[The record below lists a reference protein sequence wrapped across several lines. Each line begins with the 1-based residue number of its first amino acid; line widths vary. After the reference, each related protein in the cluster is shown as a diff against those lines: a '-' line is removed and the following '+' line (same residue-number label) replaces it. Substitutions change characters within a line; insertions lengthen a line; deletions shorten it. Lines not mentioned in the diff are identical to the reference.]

1 MNRREFLGSLGAG
14 AALAATAVAPGTAK
28 AGGVEP
34 PPKIKRPKDFMWAA
48 LLHWGCNMWGDWDGT
63 KFEAP
68 ESQFLNDDKK
78 KEEKKD
84 APEFHEYDT
93 GSGPKDFMRLDY
105 DVWKEVT
112 QRMVDRG
119 FNTLIIDIGEG
130 VKWPRHPELGAKDAW
145 SAERFVGELNR
156 LKAMGLKLIPKMNFS
171 TAHDAWLKDYG
182 HKISTPEYYEVC
194 ADCIKDAQE
203 MFGNPEN
210 MHVGYEEEW
219 GDKYQRSEDMW
230 WSDFFF
236 FVDKVEKA
244 GARAWAWVDWPAYR
258 PLETFLQKM
267 PRSVMQNAGWYPEM
281 NDLITC
287 RDPRMYVLASL
298 FAVCEKYGYDQ
309 VPCCS
314 NYCTDKNT
322 LEIVKMGDAVI
333 RDGRLKGYLTAPWKG
348 TTKKWRQHHLN
359 AIDQLGEFII

>member
-48 LLHWGCNMWGDWDGT
+48 LLHFGMNMWGDWDGST
-63 KFEAP
+63 FKPIEGGGQNA
-68 ESQFLNDDKK
+68 
-78 KEEKKD
+78 D
-84 APEFHEYDT
+84 AGAEDPVD
-93 GSGPKDFMRLDY
+93 GSGRSKPKNYMRFDY
-105 DVWKEVT
+105 GTWKEVT
-112 QRMVDRG
+112 QHMVDRG
-119 FNTLIIDIGEG
+119 LNTLIIDIAEG
-130 VKWPRHPELGAKDAW
+130 VKWPRHPEIGAADAW
-145 SAERFVGELNR
+145 SAERFVEELNR

-171 TAHDAWLKDYG
+171 ASHDAWLKDYG
-182 HKISTPEYYEVC
+182 HRLSTPEYYQVC

-203 MFGNPEN
+203 MFGNPDH
-210 MHVGYEEEW
+210 MHLGYEEEW
-219 GDKYQRSEDMW
+219 NDKYCRSDDMW
-230 WSDFFF
+230 WNDFLFL
-236 FVDKVEKA
+236 VDKVEKA
-244 GARAWAWVDWPAYR
+244 GARAWSWVDWPVNR

-267 PRSVMQNAGWYPEM
+267 PRSVMQNNGWYPEM

-287 RDPRMYVLASL
+287 RDPRMYVLASM

-333 RDGRLKGYLTAPWKG
+333 RDGRLKGYLTTTWRG
-348 TTKKWRQHHLN
+348 TVPRHRKTIFN
-359 AIDQLGEFII
+359 AIDQLGEFIV